1 MKRQKGLLTLLL
13 GAAATMALAACALG
27 TALAAQGPIR
37 VGVLA
42 PAAHIEGKALFQGAE
57 LAASEINAAG
67 GVNGRK
73 IKLIKYDNHGS
84 ASDSVRAFQ
93 RAVNQDHVVAVI
105 GDFISENALA
115 VEPWAA
121 RMKIPYIVSGAAST
135 EITHKVHTHYKRFK
149 YVFQMWLNSR
159 LQAQAVCDA
168 SHKVLHDELHLNRA
182 IIVSEN
188 AAWTKPLDA
197 GYEACLPKAGFKVVG
212 KVVFSPDTHDFSP
225 IFSKIESDHAQVV
238 IAGLS
243 HVGARMTVQW
253 HNDEAPFELAG
264 INAQASDSSFWSATN
279 GATEGVITESAGAPG
294 AKVTPKSEPF
304 TKAFMKRFGTA
315 PAYDAY
321 TTYDALHVLAQAVER
336 AHGTQADALVK
347 ALEKTNWVGTTGR
360 VAFYGR
366 KSPYTHGL
374 KYGKHYVPTV
384 TLQWQKGKLVSVW
397 PKRAA
402 TGKVE
407 LPSYAE
413 PSKG

>member
-1 MKRQKGLLTLLL
+1 MIRQKSAAVCLLSLASAFCL
-13 GAAATMALAACALG
+13 GFGIASVAS
-27 TALAAQGPIR
+27 AAQGPIR

-57 LAASEINAAG
+57 LAANDINAAG

-84 ASDSVRAFQ
+84 ATDSVRAFQ
-93 RAVNQDHVVAVI
+93 RAVNQDHVVAVV

-121 RMKIPYIVSGAAST
+121 RMKIPYIISGAAST
-135 EITHKVHTHYKRFK
+135 EITHKVHADYSRYK
-149 YVFQMWLNSR
+149 YVFQEWLNSR

-168 SHKVLHDELHLNRA
+168 SRQVLHKQLGLSRA

-188 AAWTKPLDA
+188 AAWTKPLDT
-197 GYEACLPKAGFKVVG
+197 GYAACLPKAGFKVVG
-212 KVVFSPDTHDFSP
+212 KIVFSPDTHDFSP
-225 IFSKIESDHAQVV
+225 IFSKIEADKAQLVV
-238 IAGLS
+238 AGLS
-243 HVGARMTVQW
+243 HVGARLTVQW
-253 HNDEAPFELAG
+253 HNDQAPFVLGG

-304 TKAFMKRFGTA
+304 NKAFMKRFGTA

-321 TTYDALHVLAQAVER
+321 TTYDALHVLAQAIER
-336 AHGTQADALVK
+336 AGNTKPDALVK

-360 VAFYGR
+360 VQFYGR

-374 KYGKHYVPTV
+374 KYGKNYVPTV
-384 TLQWQKGKLVSVW
+384 TLQWQKGKLVAVW
-397 PKRAA
+397 PKKAA
-402 TGKVE
+402 TGKIE
-407 LPSYAE
+407 LPTFAK